1 MTITGAERDRVDAA
15 VERTRQSWPAELIEL
30 YTLVD
35 GVSDERLLGLLH
47 R

>member
-15 VERTRQSWPAELIEL
+15 FERTGQSLPAELIEL

-35 GVSDERLLGLLH
+35 GVPTKGC
-47 R
+47 